1 MTQPPEA
8 SETDLFYEDEIHRV
22 TVMPG
27 ESRTAIIAFGG
38 IGLALN
44 GIQIEE
50 FKNSLRGEHTVF
62 FVLDKARS
70 WWNDGDA
77 LAMLDD
83 ILSVAREDLDVR
95 DVAVVG
101 NSMGG
106 SGALLAAHH
115 FEEVTRCLA
124 LVPQADVRMSFAPE
138 PRWIPLRERIE
149 AHRFETFALPPRAAQ
164 THVVFGALDDH
175 DQRRCFIERGVA
187 LDVIDGYDHDLA
199 SRAKRQDPG
208 FYRSMIAFVTDG
220 TPIAFPGT
228 PST

>member
-1 MTQPPEA
+1 MTHE
-8 SETDLFYEDEIHRV
+8 SETDLFYEDETYRV

-50 FKNSLRGEHTVF
+50 FRNSLRTEHTVF
-62 FVLDKARS
+62 FVIDKARS

-77 LAMLDD
+77 LAMIDD
-83 ILSVAREDLDVR
+83 IVTVAREDLDV
-95 DVAVVG
+95 DDIAVIG

-115 FEEVTRCLA
+115 CAAITRCLA
-124 LVPQADVRMSFAPE
+124 LVPQADVRLSLAE
-138 PRWIPLRERIE
+138 ESRWLPLRERI
-149 AHRFETFALPPRAAQ
+149 AVHRFETFALPPRAAKA
-164 THVVFGALDDH
+164 HVVFGEHADQCQRQQFLRRGIALDI
-175 DQRRCFIERGVA
+175 IE
-187 LDVIDGYDHDLA
+187 GYDHDLA
-199 SRAKRQDPG
+199 SRAKREAPD

-220 TPIAFPGT
+220 TKIAFPQA
-228 PST
+228 PSS